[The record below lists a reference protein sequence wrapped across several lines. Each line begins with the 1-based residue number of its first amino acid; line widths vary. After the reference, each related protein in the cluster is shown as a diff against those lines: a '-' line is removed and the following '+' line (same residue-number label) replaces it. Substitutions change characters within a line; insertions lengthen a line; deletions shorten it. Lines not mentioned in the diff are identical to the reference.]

1 MPLLQS
7 IQLGGNALQGD
18 NSDKRK
24 MITKEPYNY
33 ANTMTSVRGGQC
45 NFKNI
50 GTIILDS
57 NGFV

>member
-7 IQLGGNALQGD
+7 IQLGDNALQGD

-33 ANTMTSVRGGQC
+33 ANTMTMRSERE
-45 NFKNI
+45 
-50 GTIILDS
+50 
-57 NGFV
+57 